1 MAAFA
6 ASSLPDGSP
15 LRSFYL
21 VLANSM
27 QELAR
32 PSEHSRS
39 PQQRAALLDR
49 WQENLAI
56 LLANRSRD
64 GAVLGR
70 LGDVLWSRYGCVE
83 AAHICYLAADHA
95 FQSAENPN
103 ARLVLLGGDHK
114 IRRRNFFTAVRF

>member
-1 MAAFA
+1 MPLVQCCAFRVVRFEASASVCISMPNRRLTSRTQATVAGFA

-21 VLANSM
+21 VLANAM

-32 PSEHSRS
+32 PHDHARS

-56 LLANRSRD
+56 LLANRSKD
-64 GAVLGR
+64 GAGTI
-70 LGDVLWSRYGCVE
+70 Y
-83 AAHICYLAADHA
+83 
-95 FQSAENPN
+95 F
-103 ARLVLLGGDHK
+103 
-114 IRRRNFFTAVRF
+114 

>member
-1 MAAFA
+1 MKCCVLRVSVLDVSALLSPCVCILLSLPLSTISRLTPPTQATVAGFA

-21 VLANSM
+21 VLANAM

-32 PSEHSRS
+32 PHDHARS

-56 LLANRSRD
+56 LLANRSKD
-64 GAVLGR
+64 GTGTTPIFETDCL
-70 LGDVLWSRYGCVE
+70 
-83 AAHICYLAADHA
+83 
-95 FQSAENPN
+95 
-103 ARLVLLGGDHK
+103 
-114 IRRRNFFTAVRF
+114 IRA